1 MANFEIRFKESVAR
15 DLRQLP
21 NKDIERILKRIHK
34 LQREPH
40 PTGCE
45 KLSTQERY
53 RVRQGNYRMIYEVND
68 ENQIL
73 VVYKIDHRRKV
84 YKQFKF

>member
-21 NKDIERILKRIHK
+21 NRDIERILKRIHK
-34 LQREPH
+34 LQKEPR

-45 KLSTQERY
+45 KLSTQERF
-53 RVRQGNYRMIYEVND
+53 RVRQGNYRIIYEVDD
-68 ENQIL
+68 ENQI
-73 VVYKIDHRRKV
+73 VIVYKVGHRREV
-84 YKQFKF
+84 YKQL

>member
-1 MANFEIRFKESVAR
+1 MANFDIRFKESVAR

-21 NKDIERILKRIHK
+21 NSDIERILKGIHK
-34 LQREPH
+34 LQKEPR

-53 RVRQGNYRMIYEVND
+53 HVRQGNYRIIYEVDD
-68 ENQIL
+68 ENQI
-73 VVYKIDHRRKV
+73 VIVYKVGHIFERV
-84 YKQFKF
+84 CSI